1 MKPYDIIII
10 GAGPAGTSAALF
22 LEKLGYRIALLD
34 QARFP
39 RDKVCGEFISPAADA
54 ILSKLGVLDA
64 IEAVNPI
71 RLKGVALS
79 AYERSW
85 LQVDYPTSIDGVVMT
100 SLSMERSTLDHILL
114 NRVRDSQVEFMEG
127 FKVTDLVFEDSRVC
141 GVKGRD
147 EAKIE
152 FHIKAKVV
160 VDAGGRNSI
169 SLRRLGLKRSSSDKG
184 KIALA
189 AHWQGVRLPGPY
201 CYMHISR
208 PGYTGIAPVG
218 SSRANVVLVTD
229 KTCVSGKDVEK
240 FYRDTVLKNPLRGE
254 MLGAGEPGE
263 KVRAVDSLAYSVK
276 TPQCGGLILVGDAT
290 GFIDPFTGEGIYL
303 SLRSSQLATGVIA
316 RAFDRLDFSKSHL
329 ENYNRLRSEEFS
341 KRFFLSNTL
350 QRLIYSPALC
360 VRVVKTLAEQ
370 KDLARSLV
378 GVIGDY
384 IPASRVVCFEYLL
397 RLSGGI
403 LRSQT
408 SFLRAEKGM
417 EIPPVLGR
425 KN

>member
-169 SLRRLGLKRSSSDKG
+169 SLRRLGLKRSSSDNG

-263 KVRAVDSLAYSVK
+263 KVRAS
-276 TPQCGGLILVGDAT
+276 TAT
-290 GFIDPFTGEGIYL
+290 
-303 SLRSSQLATGVIA
+303 R
-316 RAFDRLDFSKSHL
+316 
-329 ENYNRLRSEEFS
+329 
-341 KRFFLSNTL
+341 
-350 QRLIYSPALC
+350 
-360 VRVVKTLAEQ
+360 
-370 KDLARSLV
+370 
-378 GVIGDY
+378 
-384 IPASRVVCFEYLL
+384 
-397 RLSGGI
+397 
-403 LRSQT
+403 
-408 SFLRAEKGM
+408 
-417 EIPPVLGR
+417 
-425 KN
+425 